1 MAAEKDFREK
11 ELAELRSAQEELRD
25 LKGAA

>member
-11 ELAELRSAQEELRD
+11 ELAELSVQEELRD